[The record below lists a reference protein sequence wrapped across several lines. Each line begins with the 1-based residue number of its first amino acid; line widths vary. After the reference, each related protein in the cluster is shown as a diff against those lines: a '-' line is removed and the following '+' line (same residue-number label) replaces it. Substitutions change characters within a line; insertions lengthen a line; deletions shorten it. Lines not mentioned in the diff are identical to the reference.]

1 MGGSGS
7 GRQDDDA
14 DPSVGAVPVGD
25 SGRLRAAEV
34 VALKL
39 GELLEELLEDMRS
52 LPRWRP
58 AAAKRREIE
67 RAMTV
72 GLTLFHA
79 WRDAFEVWPEQAG
92 NGGA

>member
-7 GRQDDDA
+7 GRQDDGEDSRLG
-14 DPSVGAVPVGD
+14 DVPGPD
-25 SGRLRAAEV
+25 GRLRAAEV

-39 GELLEELLEDMRS
+39 GELLEDLLDEIRS

-58 AAAKRREIE
+58 APSRRREIE
-67 RAMTV
+67 GKISV
-72 GLTLFHA
+72 GLVLFHA
-79 WRDAFEVWPEQAG
+79 WQDAFEVWPAQES

>member
-7 GRQDDDA
+7 GRQDDGEDH
-14 DPSVGAVPVGD
+14 SVEGVPVGD

-39 GELLEELLEDMRS
+39 GELMEELLAEIRA

-58 AAAKRREIE
+58 APSKRREIE

-79 WRDAFEVWPEQAG
+79 WQDAFAVPDQA
-92 NGGA
+92 NGA

>member
-7 GRQDDDA
+7 GRQDDGA
-14 DPSVGAVPVGD
+14 DSSVGDVPNGN
-25 SGRLRAAEV
+25 GRLRAAEV

-39 GELLEELLEDMRS
+39 GELLEDLFDEIRS

-58 AAAKRREIE
+58 APSKRREIE
-67 RAMTV
+67 RAITV
-72 GLTLFHA
+72 GLTMFHA
-79 WRDAFEVWPEQAG
+79 WQDAFEVGPAQAG